1 MEDLVRGEL
10 KEASLSQL
18 KEICERLRG
27 EIFRTVSVRGG
38 HLASNLGVVELT
50 VALYRTFNF
59 PTDKIVFDVGHQC
72 YAHKLLSGRA
82 QKFSTLRSRGGISG
96 FPKRSESPF
105 DCYETG
111 HAGTAVSAALGI
123 AKARDLQGESFDVIA
138 LVGDGSF
145 NNGLIYEAL
154 NSLKILSTRVLIVL
168 NDNGMSISPT
178 VGGTHEVLSETKGGR
193 APSEDIALFERYGL
207 RYMGVYNGNDLEEL
221 LPALE
226 EAKEALR
233 AQSVLLHVT
242 TRKGQGYAFCE
253 REPERTHGF
262 SPNGAGTEY
271 SAALGE
277 ELTAMAGEDPRIV
290 AVTAAMTDALGLRPF
305 FQAFPER
312 AFDVGI
318 CEEHACVLSAALA
331 AGGMRPYYAIY
342 STFLQRAY
350 DEIIHD
356 ICGQGLPVTLCI
368 DRAGVTGADGET
380 HQGVFDLSY
389 LAPIPNLTI
398 AVPKNIAEF
407 RAMLRMSA
415 SYGKP
420 LAIRYPREGKEGTSN
435 AIEIGKFEILHSS
448 TSDIIVYAA
457 GERCIALAERILA
470 LAQKEGMDFTVVNA
484 RFVKPVD
491 SQMILSRREKQ
502 VITLEDNVLTGGL
515 GDAIARVLRGTE
527 KNLRA
532 FGYPDIF
539 IPHGSAAELAEEF
552 GLNSEEI
559 LRYIRE
565 CHARG

>member
-154 NSLKILSTRVLIVL
+154 NSLKILSTRVLILL
-168 NDNGMSISPT
+168 NDNGMSISHT
-178 VGGTHEVLSETKGGR
+178 VGCTQEVLSEVKGGR

-420 LAIRYPREGKEGTSN
+420 LAIRYPREGKEGASN

-448 TSDIIVYAA
+448 MSDIIVYAA

-559 LRYIRE
+559 LQYIRE